1 MYRQLTTVIVI
12 RKLGADPTKA
22 TALWNEIAKLSDRKL
37 RLPYDDPSEPWM
49 LYLNFN
55 AQSAAI
61 ARDLAERVGDKWR
74 AMNERLDAVKPAD
87 KRKAVAQELK
97 AYRADIESFLDKAS
111 KAFNKDV
118 APLATA
124 ITADVNDHRKKIPK
138 DAEVIEGGTPT
149 PGWQFPADRY
159 RAELDRT
166 EKVLDKSLDLSK
178 LDPDEF
184 FPEDA
189 FPTDVQ

>member
-1 MYRQLTTVIVI
+1 
-12 RKLGADPTKA
+12 
-22 TALWNEIAKLSDRKL
+22 
-37 RLPYDDPSEPWM
+37 
-49 LYLNFN
+49 
-55 AQSAAI
+55 
-61 ARDLAERVGDKWR
+61 
-74 AMNERLDAVKPAD
+74 MNERLDAVKPAD

-97 AYRADIESFLDKAS
+97 AYRADIGSFLDKAS
-111 KAFNKDV
+111 KAFKKDV

-124 ITADVNDHRKKIPK
+124 ITADVDDHRKKIPK
-138 DAEVIEGGTPT
+138 GAEVVEGGTLT